1 LLITHPDSWHNLGLG
16 RDKLLIGF
24 RSDTPSFPVPTY
36 FAGAIDNVFIFGDA
50 LTDEQ
55 LAYIRS
61 GGAQAIMTAVPKI
74 DPGILYL
81 LLMG

>member
-1 LLITHPDSWHNLGLG
+1 MVFTKTGATLGLG

-24 RSDTPSFPVPTY
+24 RPGTSSFPIDTF

-55 LAYIRS
+55 LAFIRS
-61 GGAQAIMTAVPKI
+61 GGAQAIMTAVPRI
-74 DPGILYL
+74 DPSIFL
-81 LLMG
+81 LLLND